1 MCTFHTFMVC
11 NCVFYMKI
19 APESKESRAII
30 LFGKCY
36 LAELA

>member
-19 APESKESRAII
+19 ALESKESRA
-30 LFGKCY
+30 KYY
-36 LAELA
+36 LVNVI